1 MIFETYPD
9 RDVLNMDVADEIAS
23 ALRAALSHNETVTL
37 AVAGGSTPGPI
48 FDILCGVPL
57 DWARVRV
64 LPTDERWV
72 PEDHPRS
79 NARLIR
85 ERLLTGRAA
94 DATLVPLFGAG
105 EPEEVLPALNA
116 ALEPYLPLSVVLLG
130 MGADMHTAS
139 LFPGA
144 PGLEAAL
151 APDAPPLCL
160 LSPADQ
166 PERRVSLS
174 AAALNGALDKH
185 LVIIGADKKEAYEAA
200 LRLPPEKAPI
210 HAVLDGMTTHWTE
223 TD

>member
-1 MIFETYPD
+1 MSFETYPD

-23 ALRAALSHNETVTL
+23 ALRAALARQDEVTL

-48 FDILCGVPL
+48 FDILSAVRL
-57 DWARVRV
+57 DWDRVRV

-85 ERLLTGRAA
+85 ARLLTGRAA
-94 DATLVPLFGAG
+94 AATLIPLYAPG
-105 EPEEVLPALNA
+105 EPEAALPALNA
-116 ALEPYLPLSVVLLG
+116 AVLPHLPLSVVLLG

-144 PGLEAAL
+144 PGLAEAL
-151 APDAPPLCL
+151 DPHAPPLCIL
-160 LSPADQ
+160 R
-166 PERRVSLS
+166 PESEPEPRISLS
-174 AAALNGALDKH
+174 AAALNGAMDKH
-185 LVIIGADKKEAYEAA
+185 LVITGADKRAAFEKA
-200 LRLPPEKAPI
+200 LRLPFEEAPI
-210 HAVLDGMTTHWTE
+210 HAVMDGMVTHWTE